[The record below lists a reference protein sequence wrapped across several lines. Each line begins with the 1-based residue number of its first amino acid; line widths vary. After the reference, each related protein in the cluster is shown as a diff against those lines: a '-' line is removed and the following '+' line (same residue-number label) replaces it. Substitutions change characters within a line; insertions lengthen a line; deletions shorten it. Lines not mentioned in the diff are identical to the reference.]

1 MNSTATAENGSGRLL
16 TLLLWLSL
24 TAGCVI
30 AVLSLVEE
38 ICMVKACR
46 DTLSFTFLG
55 IGLGWIGVAYFG
67 LLLTVLALRHRFSLL
82 RLLLDCLVFTGIG
95 TELRLLWIQ
104 KFIIGAWCPFCVSIA
119 CTLFIASFLLTVEN
133 CRAAQFQGQPLKYF
147 LGWLGLMLPM
157 AGIGLA
163 VACVFIRQMV

>member
-1 MNSTATAENGSGRLL
+1 MNSTAATNNGTDRLL
-16 TLLLWLSL
+16 TTLLWLSL
-24 TAGCVI
+24 SAGCVI

-67 LLLTVLALRHRFSLL
+67 LLLTVLALRNRFSPL
-82 RLLLDCLVFTGIG
+82 RLLLDCLVFAGIG

-104 KFIIGAWCPFCVSIA
+104 KFVIGAWCPFCVSIA
-119 CTLFIASFLLTVEN
+119 CALFVASLLLILEN
-133 CRAAQFQGQPLKYF
+133 CRSARSQVQSLKYL

-157 AGIGLA
+157 AGLGLA
-163 VACVFIRQMV
+163 VAYIFIRQLV